1 MTALERAQRVAA
13 VLAALAT
20 MALPLAAAAQGPKIA
35 VINTEQIL
43 LGSQAGKAALAEL
56 KKKQEEKE
64 GQGKTMQDQMRD
76 LQKKINDGRLSLAED
91 KLAQMEKE
99 LEDHVIA
106 LRRFQ
111 DDANREL
118 GKARDELL
126 GRIDARVMPVINQIG
141 KEQGYTLIFRKF
153 ESGLIYADESVDITP
168 LVIQRLD
175 AHDHLTASRNRA
187 GHLYNR
193 LTFNSGYHTAHHLR
207 PGLHWS
213 QLPRFHQ
220 EIGDRIPAPLVDG

>member
-1 MTALERAQRVAA
+1 MPSSLRRLFPAA
-13 VLAALAT
+13 LAALAA
-20 MALPLAAAAQGPKIA
+20 MALPLAAAAQTPKIA

-43 LGSQAGKAALAEL
+43 LGSQAGKAALADL
-56 KKKQEEKE
+56 KKKQDEKE
-64 GQGKTMQDQMRD
+64 AQGKTMQDQVRD

-91 KLAQMEKE
+91 RLAQMEKE
-99 LEDHVIA
+99 LEDQVIS

-118 GKARDELL
+118 GKVRDELL

-153 ESGLIYADESVDITP
+153 ESGLIYADESVDITQ

-175 AHDHLTASRNRA
+175 AAAAA
-187 GHLYNR
+187 GK
-193 LTFNSGYHTAHHLR
+193 
-207 PGLHWS
+207 
-213 QLPRFHQ
+213 
-220 EIGDRIPAPLVDG
+220 

>member
-1 MTALERAQRVAA
+1 MPSSLRRLFPA

-175 AHDHLTASRNRA
+175 AAAA
-187 GHLYNR
+187 GK
-193 LTFNSGYHTAHHLR
+193 
-207 PGLHWS
+207 
-213 QLPRFHQ
+213 
-220 EIGDRIPAPLVDG
+220 

>member
-1 MTALERAQRVAA
+1 LNRDGRRRVLYDQDPPNERSSQESPTMPSSLRRLFPA
-13 VLAALAT
+13 AALAA
-20 MALPLAAAAQGPKIA
+20 MALPLAAAAQEPKIA

-56 KKKQEEKE
+56 KKKQDEKE
-64 GQGKTMQDQMRD
+64 AQGKAMQDQVRD

-91 KLAQMEKE
+91 RLAQMEKE
-99 LEDHVIA
+99 LEDQVIS

-118 GKARDELL
+118 GKVRDELL
-126 GRIDARVMPVINQIG
+126 ARIDARVMPVINQLG

-153 ESGLIYADESVDITP
+153 ESGLIYADESVDITQ

-175 AHDHLTASRNRA
+175 AAAAA
-187 GHLYNR
+187 GK
-193 LTFNSGYHTAHHLR
+193 
-207 PGLHWS
+207 
-213 QLPRFHQ
+213 
-220 EIGDRIPAPLVDG
+220 